1 MCMFIYSN
9 SVGNIYSNNHY
20 IVYGVLFLLFLFLL
34 PDKLDG
40 FKKRR
45 RRGTGGDDE
54 EEEEGEGLS
63 LTEYLERKEAEYS
76 KRGKPKKKRVSQLL
90 IIIITIN
97 ICGGHCS

>member
-1 MCMFIYSN
+1 MCCTCACLFI
-9 SVGNIYSNNHY
+9 VTVWVIF
-20 IVYGVLFLLFLFLL
+20 IVTIIIQYMVYLFLLFLFLL

-97 ICGGHCS
+97 IGG

>member
-1 MCMFIYSN
+1 M
-9 SVGNIYSNNHY
+9 
-20 IVYGVLFLLFLFLL
+20 L
-34 PDKLDG
+34 DKLDG

-63 LTEYLERKEAEYS
+63 LTEYLERKEVEYN

-97 ICGGHCS
+97 IGGCNICGGHCCTHTCSNCESSIFLNCN